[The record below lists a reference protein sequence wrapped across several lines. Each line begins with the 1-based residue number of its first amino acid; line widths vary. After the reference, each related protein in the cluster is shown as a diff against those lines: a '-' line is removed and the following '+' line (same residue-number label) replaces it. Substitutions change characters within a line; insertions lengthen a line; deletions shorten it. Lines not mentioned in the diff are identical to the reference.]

1 MKPQATLDQALR
13 LYIGDIVI
21 NMVAAQA
28 ALEQARAEV
37 TDRDAEIA
45 QLKSVRDTPA
55 PNDG

>member
-37 TDRDAEIA
+37 ADRDVEIA
-45 QLKSVRDTPA
+45 QLKSVRDSA
-55 PNDG
+55 PSDG